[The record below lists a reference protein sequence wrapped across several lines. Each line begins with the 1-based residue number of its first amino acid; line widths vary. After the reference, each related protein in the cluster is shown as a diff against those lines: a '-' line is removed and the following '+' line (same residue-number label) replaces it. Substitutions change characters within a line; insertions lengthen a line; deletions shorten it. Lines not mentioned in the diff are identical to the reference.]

1 MFLQVIQGKVADR
14 ERFSSG
20 LDRWVKEL
28 GPSADGWLGTTSG
41 TYGDN
46 SFIALARF
54 ESAEAAKRNSD
65 RPEQGQW
72 WSEFASSLDG
82 EASFDDF
89 DDVVIMGPGGSDDA
103 GFVQVMRGRVADIER
118 ERAIARQ
125 ASQMPSD
132 YRPDI
137 IGGVEGLKDDGTF
150 VMAMYFT
157 SEAEAREGEKKPM
170 PADMQTMMDEGQSN
184 TIEMTFIDL
193 SNPVFHA
200 AG

>member
-1 MFLQVIQGKVADR
+1 MFLQVIEGKVADP
-14 ERFSSG
+14 ERFSAS

-46 SFIALARF
+46 SFIALVRF
-54 ESAEAAKRNSD
+54 ESAEAAQRNSD
-65 RPEQGQW
+65 RPEQEQW

-82 EASFDDF
+82 EADFDDF

-118 ERAIARQ
+118 ERAIAREV
-125 ASQMPSD
+125 SQMPNDS
-132 YRPDI
+132 RPDI

-170 PADMQTMMDEGQSN
+170 PADMQEMMDEGQAN
-184 TIEMTFIDL
+184 TTEMTFIDL
-193 SNPVFHA
+193 SNPVLHT